1 MRLIYLEHALK
12 TNDIKKSILLANC
25 FVNINVLKC
34 EYNNELIKSVNDNCP
49 NIFKNE
55 LRIPQF
61 YMNNIINIKKKLK
74 IN

>member
-34 EYNNELIKSVNDNCP
+34 EYNNELIKSVNENCP

-55 LRIPQF
+55 LRVPEF
-61 YMNNIINIKKKLK
+61 YIENINNIKKKFK